1 MQVFNCGQCG
11 HVVFFDSVQ
20 CMHCGSTL
28 AFLPDQVTLAA
39 LAPAPEA
46 GAGLWRR
53 LGTVQPGALYRL
65 CYNHTTWDA
74 CNFGVPA
81 ASPHLLCLACRQTHK
96 LPDLSDPANLRHW
109 IRIEEAKRQLFYTLA
124 RLGLQPTDDNTP
136 PDAGPAYAFLAD
148 LPGEP
153 AIVTGHHGGTITLNV
168 AEADNDE
175 RARRRIALHEPFR
188 TLVGHLRHESG
199 HFYWDRLVRDTDKLD
214 AFRAVF
220 GDERR
225 DYAQALSTHYAQGA
239 RTDWSAHHVSA
250 YAAAHPWEDWAETWA
265 HYLHMVDLLET
276 AAAYATGLNV
286 PGANAGPREHVAN
299 PFTQP
304 APGFDTMVRQWVPLT
319 LLLNSLNRSLGQQ
332 DAYPFALSA
341 GALCKLRFVHDT
353 IAQGSSMPAAR
364 T

>member
-1 MQVFNCGQCG
+1 MQIFNCGHCG

-20 CMHCGSTL
+20 CMHCASTL
-28 AFLPDQVTLAA
+28 AFLPDQTTMAA
-39 LAPAPEA
+39 LAPAPDD
-46 GAGLWRR
+46 GVGLWRR
-53 LGTVQPGALYRL
+53 LGSVQPCGLYRL

-74 CNFGVPA
+74 CNFAVPA
-81 ASPHLLCLACRQTHK
+81 ASPHLLCIACRQTHR

-124 RLGLQPTDDNTP
+124 RLGLQPTDDSAP
-136 PDAGPAYAFLAD
+136 PHAGPTYAFLAD

-153 AIVTGHHGGTITLNV
+153 GIVTGHHGGTITLNV
-168 AEADNDE
+168 AEADDDE
-175 RARRRIALHEPFR
+175 RARRRIALHEPYR
-188 TLVGHLRHESG
+188 TLIGHLRHESG
-199 HFYWDRLVRDTDKLD
+199 HFYWDRLVRDADKLD

-220 GDERR
+220 GDERQ
-225 DYAQALSTHYAQGA
+225 DYATALSDHYAQGA
-239 RTDWSAHHVSA
+239 RPDWSHHHVSA

-276 AAAYATGLNV
+276 AAAYATGLNL
-286 PGANAGPREHVAN
+286 PGANAAPREHVAN
-299 PFTQP
+299 PFGQP

-341 GALCKLRFVHDT
+341 GALRKLRFVHDT
-353 IAQGSSMPAAR
+353 IAQGSSVPAVR